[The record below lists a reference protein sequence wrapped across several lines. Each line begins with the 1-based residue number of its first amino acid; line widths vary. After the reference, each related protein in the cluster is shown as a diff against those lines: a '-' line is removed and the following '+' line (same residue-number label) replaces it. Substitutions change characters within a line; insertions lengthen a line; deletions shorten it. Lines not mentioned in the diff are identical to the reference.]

1 MVWPAQRLNY
11 HLPHSRQVQVPNLSQ
26 LRHLWGLRKNIK
38 NMYVNFQQPYLNI
51 FYLVLNANKYVIPS
65 QATCMWCM
73 TINRILIWNTIIM
86 YPKPHTYGIQYTVES
101 LIFMGYQ
108 LFFLF
113 HKYREIMNLNVQQS
127 INSLKTCIQTLE
139 NHEIRYS
146 RKIPFFPNP
155 RKIGTHENKWINS
168 TSSKSK
174 YWYRFHTECNNTI

>member
-1 MVWPAQRLNY
+1 
-11 HLPHSRQVQVPNLSQ
+11 
-26 LRHLWGLRKNIK
+26 
-38 NMYVNFQQPYLNI
+38 
-51 FYLVLNANKYVIPS
+51 
-65 QATCMWCM
+65 
-73 TINRILIWNTIIM
+73 M

-127 INSLKTCIQTLE
+127 INSLKSCIQTLE

-155 RKIGTHENKWINS
+155 RKIGTHENK
-168 TSSKSK
+168 
-174 YWYRFHTECNNTI
+174 